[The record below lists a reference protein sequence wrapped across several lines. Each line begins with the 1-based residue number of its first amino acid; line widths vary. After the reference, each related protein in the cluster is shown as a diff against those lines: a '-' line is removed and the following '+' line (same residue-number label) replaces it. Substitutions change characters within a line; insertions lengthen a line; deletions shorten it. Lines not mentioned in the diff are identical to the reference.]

1 MPRIKRSSIEDIRQR
16 VSLVDVAGAY
26 TQMKRAGSQFRGL
39 SPFNS
44 EKSPSFFIHPEKNVF
59 KDYSS
64 GNAGDLFRFIQLR
77 ENLNFHEA
85 VETVA
90 QRFGIQLEYEDDGMP
105 PERMSLRKELFEI
118 HEVATEYFHKCLQA
132 NRPEAEQMRQ
142 YWVEGRGF
150 SMELAEDF
158 KIGFSP
164 PTGDGFIKYIGKKG
178 FSIDALRES
187 GLVYLRDHDRDLSRA
202 RARFRGRLMVP
213 IRDVQGRVIAFT
225 ARVTDQTPKDDPS
238 HEAKYINSPETPI
251 FYKSHVLFGLERA
264 RTEIPEGGSLV
275 MVEGQLDCLRCWE
288 QGIRNAVAP
297 QGTAI
302 TEHQMTLV
310 RRYTSKLDCLLD
322 GDSAGQKAA
331 LRTLPLALKAGLEV
345 TFLVLPEGADPDD
358 LLREGGPE
366 ALEKLRGSSLS
377 AMDYLA
383 GALLPNPAAATGRDK
398 SEALERAFTIVREC
412 ESTIVRED
420 YLSQLSRLIQV
431 DQEAIRR
438 DFNASSKPKS
448 NTNQAK
454 EGTARSKTLSNEKL
468 TNKEAELVS
477 LALHHEYIGEK
488 ISEIIDNEWIDTST
502 APGAMLLRI
511 LAAHVEHEW
520 LGSDNIDSLLEND
533 EERNFIYR
541 LLTEEP
547 KVEDPIKAA
556 NVCLLYIFN
565 VFWLKRSKEIETAI
579 LNEKDTDKKQ
589 RLFEERIQLRAIKR
603 TPPTIE

>member
-1 MPRIKRSSIEDIRQR
+1 MPRIKRSSIEDLRQR

-39 SPFNS
+39 SPFNP

-105 PERMSLRKELFEI
+105 PERMSLRKELFEV
-118 HEVATEYFHKCLQA
+118 HEAATSYFHRCLLA
-132 NRPEAEQMRQ
+132 ERPEAEAMRQ
-142 YWVEGRGF
+142 YWVEERGF
-150 SMELAEDF
+150 PMELAEDF
-158 KIGFSP
+158 KVGFSP
-164 PTGDGFIKYIGKKG
+164 PKGDGFLQYISKKG
-178 FSIDALRES
+178 FSIEALRES
-187 GLVYLRDHDRDLSRA
+187 GLIYLRDHDKDLSRA
-202 RARFRGRLMVP
+202 RARFRGRLMIP

-275 MVEGQLDCLRCWE
+275 MVEGQLDCLRCWQ
-288 QGIRNAVAP
+288 QGVRNAVAP

-302 TEHQMTLV
+302 TEHQMALV
-310 RRYTSKLDCLLD
+310 RRYTSKLECLLD

-358 LLREGGPE
+358 LLREGGSE
-366 ALEKLRGSSLS
+366 ALEKLRESNLS

-383 GALLPNPAAATGRDK
+383 RALLPNPGAATGRDK
-398 SEALERAFTIVREC
+398 SEALERAFAIVREC
-412 ESTIVRED
+412 ESSIVRED
-420 YLSQLSRLIQV
+420 YLNQLSRLIQV

-438 DFNASSKPKS
+438 DFKASA
-448 NTNQAK
+448 NTKQSPSQPNQ
-454 EGTARSKTLSNEKL
+454 GTEPQKTVSNEKL
-468 TNKEAELVS
+468 TSVEAELVS
-477 LALHHEYIGEK
+477 LALHHESIGEK

-502 APGAMLLRI
+502 LPGAMLVRI
-511 LAAHVEHEW
+511 LAAHVEREW
-520 LGSDNIDSLLEND
+520 PGSDNIDALLDND

-541 LLTEEP
+541 LLSDEP
-547 KVEDPIKAA
+547 AVEDLAGA
-556 NVCLLYIFN
+556 VNQCLNLIFARY
-565 VFWLKRSKEIETAI
+565 LGKQRKEIETAI
-579 LNEKDTDKKQ
+579 LNETNTAKKQ
-589 RLFEERIQLRAIKR
+589 ELFTKRSQLRAIQS
-603 TPPTIE
+603 TPPKIE